1 MDRREFLAFGKS
13 SKQIEFTK
21 PIIQKRATTTGI
33 AKYSGSWTKAEAA
46 HLLRRTLFGPK
57 ISEINSFSQKT
68 LSEAVDSLLDTSK
81 YTFNPPVNNYQNQ
94 TADSAV
100 PYGST
105 WVNAPLNVA
114 LEPNR
119 KVSVKAWFWSLAAKQ
134 SPTIMEKMI
143 LFWHNHMPI
152 QMMDTPVASLCYT
165 YVKVL
170 NDYALGNY
178 KTLLKQMTVDPAMLY
193 FLNGRLNTKKAPD
206 ENYGR
211 ELQELFTLGKGP
223 NSNYTED
230 DVKAAAK
237 VLTGFNI
244 NFSTTP
250 FSTTFNALN
259 HESTDKTFS
268 SFYGN
273 TKITG
278 RTGVFAG
285 SLEVDDLL
293 TMILSVDEVSKFICR
308 KLYRYFV
315 YYEIDSNAEANV
327 IEPLAKIFRDNNYEI
342 KPVLKALLESE
353 HFYDNW
359 NRACIIKDPVVH
371 QAGYV
376 RQFEMPFAAASNYEV
391 NYQIYA
397 LGSYYGAITQLN
409 LGDPPS
415 VAGWEAWYQ
424 LPLYHRIWLNS
435 DSLPKRNQFQD
446 YLMLTGYK
454 VKSFNFIVD
463 PWIVSNQ
470 FSNPKDAD
478 AFIQESCDFLLAVA
492 LSSSQISILK
502 EILLPGGIPN
512 YNWSEE
518 YRAALDSGDPN
529 HATSLQ
535 TATAKMRNVFKSIM
549 NLSEYQLS

>member
-1 MDRREFLAFGKS
+1 MDRREFLSFKKTSLQEDFGKP
-13 SKQIEFTK
+13 KIE
-21 PIIQKRATTTGI
+21 RRTTTGL
-33 AKYSGSWTKAEAA
+33 AKYSGTWTKQEVA

-57 ISEINSFSQKT
+57 LSEINSFAKKT
-68 LSEAVDSLLDTSK
+68 VSEAVDSLLDTTN
-81 YTFNPPVNNYQNQ
+81 YVFNPPINHYQNQ
-94 TADSAV
+94 TADAAV

-119 KVSVKAWFWSLAAKQ
+119 KYSVKAWFWSLPAKQ
-134 SPTIMEKMI
+134 TTSIMEKMI
-143 LFWHNHMPI
+143 LFWHNHMPT
-152 QMMDTPVASLCYT
+152 QMQDTPVASLCYT

-178 KTLLKQMTVDPAMLY
+178 KTLLKQMTVDPSMLY

-223 NSNYTED
+223 NSKYTEE
-230 DVKAAAK
+230 DVKTAAR
-237 VLTGFNI
+237 VLTGFSI
-244 NFSTTP
+244 NFTTTP
-250 FSTTFNALN
+250 FSTSFSSAN
-259 HESTDKTFS
+259 HDTTDKTFS
-268 SFYGN
+268 SFYNN

-285 SLEVDDLL
+285 SLELDDMLN
-293 TMILSVDEVSKFICR
+293 MILSVDEVSKHICR
-308 KLYRYFV
+308 KLYQYFV
-315 YYEIDSNAEANV
+315 YFDIDSNTETNV

-359 NRACIIKDPVVH
+359 NRSCVIKDPVTH
-371 QAGYV
+371 QAGFV
-376 RQFEMPFAAASNYEV
+376 RQFEMPFPAATDYEA
-391 NYQIYA
+391 NYQVYA
-397 LGSYYGAITQLN
+397 LGSYYGQITQMN

-424 LPLYHRIWLNS
+424 MPLYHKIWLNS

-446 YLMLTGYK
+446 YLMMTGHK

-463 PWIVSNQ
+463 PWKISNQ
-470 FSNPKDAD
+470 FSKPKDAD
-478 AFIQESCDFLLAVA
+478 SFIQEASDFLLALP
-492 LSSSQISILK
+492 LSSSQISNLK
-502 EILLPGGIPN
+502 EILLPGGIPD
-512 YNWSEE
+512 YNWSDE

-529 HATSLQ
+529 HANSLATVTS
-535 TATAKMRNVFKSIM
+535 KMRNLFKSIM

>member
-1 MDRREFLAFGKS
+1 MDRREFLSFKKTSLQEDFGKP
-13 SKQIEFTK
+13 KIE
-21 PIIQKRATTTGI
+21 RRTTTGL
-33 AKYSGSWTKAEAA
+33 AKYSGTWTKQEVA

-57 ISEINSFSQKT
+57 LSEINSFAKKT
-68 LSEAVDSLLDTSK
+68 VSEAVDSLLDTTN
-81 YTFNPPVNNYQNQ
+81 YVFNPPINHYQNQ
-94 TADSAV
+94 TADAAV

-105 WVNAPLNVA
+105 WVNSPLNVA

-119 KVSVKAWFWSLAAKQ
+119 KYSVKAWFWSLPAKQ
-134 SPTIMEKMI
+134 STSIMEKMI

-152 QMMDTPVASLCYT
+152 QMLDTPVASLCYT

-223 NSNYTED
+223 NSKYTEE
-230 DVKAAAK
+230 DVKTAAR
-237 VLTGFNI
+237 VLTGFSI
-244 NFSTTP
+244 NFTTTP
-250 FSTTFNALN
+250 FSTSFSSAN
-259 HESTDKTFS
+259 HDTTDKIFS
-268 SFYGN
+268 SFYN
-273 TKITG
+273 STKITG

-285 SLEVDDLL
+285 SLELDDMLN
-293 TMILSVDEVSKFICR
+293 MILSVDEVSKHICR
-308 KLYRYFV
+308 KLYQYFV
-315 YYEIDSNAEANV
+315 YFDIDSNTETNV

-359 NRACIIKDPVVH
+359 NRACVIKDPVTH
-371 QAGYV
+371 QAGFV
-376 RQFEMPFAAASNYEV
+376 RQFEMPFPAATDYEA
-391 NYQIYA
+391 NYQVYA
-397 LGSYYGAITQLN
+397 LGSYYGQITQMN

-424 LPLYHRIWLNS
+424 MPLYHKIWLNS

-446 YLMLTGYK
+446 YLMMTGHK

-463 PWIVSNQ
+463 PWKISNQ
-470 FSNPKDAD
+470 FSKPKDAD
-478 AFIQESCDFLLAVA
+478 SFIQEASDFLLALP
-492 LSSSQISILK
+492 LSSSQISNLK
-502 EILLPGGIPN
+502 EILLPGGIPD
-512 YNWSEE
+512 YNWSDE

-529 HATSLQ
+529 HANSLATVTS
-535 TATAKMRNVFKSIM
+535 KMRNLFKSIM

>member
-1 MDRREFLAFGKS
+1 MDRRELLSFKKTSLQEDFGKP
-13 SKQIEFTK
+13 KIE
-21 PIIQKRATTTGI
+21 RRTTTGLT
-33 AKYSGSWTKAEAA
+33 KYTGTWTKQEAA

-57 ISEINSFSQKT
+57 LSEINSFAKKSV
-68 LSEAVDSLLDTSK
+68 SEAVDSLLDTTNYVFS
-81 YTFNPPVNNYQNQ
+81 PPVNNYQNQ
-94 TADSAV
+94 ATDAAV

-119 KVSVKAWFWSLAAKQ
+119 KNSAKAWFWSLPAKQ
-134 SPTIMEKMI
+134 STSIMEKMI
-143 LFWHNHMPI
+143 VFWHNHMPT
-152 QMMDTPVASLCYT
+152 QMQDTPVASLCYT

-178 KTLLKQMTVDPAMLY
+178 KTLLKQMTVDPSMLY

-223 NSNYTED
+223 NSKYTED
-230 DVKAAAK
+230 DVKAAAR
-237 VLTGFNI
+237 VLTGFSI
-244 NFSTTP
+244 NFTTTP
-250 FSTTFNALN
+250 FSTSFSSAN
-259 HESTDKTFS
+259 HDTTDKTFS
-268 SFYGN
+268 SFYN
-273 TKITG
+273 NAKIVG

-285 SLEVDDLL
+285 SLELDDLL
-293 TMILSVDEVSKFICR
+293 NMILSVDEVSKYICR

-315 YYEIDSNAEANV
+315 YFDIDSNAETNV

-359 NRACIIKDPVVH
+359 NRACVIKDPLTH
-371 QAGYV
+371 QAGFV
-376 RQFEMPFAAASNYEV
+376 RQFEMPFPSATDYET

-397 LGSYYGAITQLN
+397 LGSYFGQATQMN

-415 VAGWEAWYQ
+415 VSGWEAWYQ
-424 LPLYHRIWLNS
+424 MPLYHRIWLNS
-435 DSLPKRNQFQD
+435 DSLPKRNQYQD
-446 YLMLTGYK
+446 YLMMFGHK
-454 VKSFNFIVD
+454 VKNYTFMVD
-463 PWIVSNQ
+463 PWIISNQ

-478 AFIQESCDFLLAVA
+478 SFIQEASDFLLA
-492 LSSSQISILK
+492 LPLTTSQISNLR

-512 YNWSEE
+512 YNWSDE
-518 YRAALDSGDPN
+518 YRAALDTGDPN
-529 HATSLQ
+529 HANSLL
-535 TATAKMRNVFKSIM
+535 TATSKMRNLFKSIM

>member
-1 MDRREFLAFGKS
+1 MDRREFLSFKKTSLQEDFGKP
-13 SKQIEFTK
+13 KIE
-21 PIIQKRATTTGI
+21 RRTTTGL
-33 AKYSGSWTKAEAA
+33 AKYSGTWTKQEVA

-57 ISEINSFSQKT
+57 LSEINSFAKKT
-68 LSEAVDSLLDTSK
+68 VSEAVDSLLDTTN
-81 YTFNPPVNNYQNQ
+81 YVFNPPINHYQNQ
-94 TADSAV
+94 TADAAV

-119 KVSVKAWFWSLAAKQ
+119 KYSVKAWFWSLPAKQ
-134 SPTIMEKMI
+134 TTSIMEKMI
-143 LFWHNHMPI
+143 LFWHNHMPT
-152 QMMDTPVASLCYT
+152 QMQDTPVASLCYT

-170 NDYALGNY
+170 NEYALGNY
-178 KTLLKQMTVDPAMLY
+178 KTLLKQMTVDPSMLY

-223 NSNYTED
+223 NSKYTEE
-230 DVKAAAK
+230 DVKTAAR
-237 VLTGFNI
+237 VLTGFSI
-244 NFSTTP
+244 NFTTTP
-250 FSTTFNALN
+250 FSTSFSSAN
-259 HESTDKTFS
+259 HDTTDKTFS
-268 SFYGN
+268 SFYN
-273 TKITG
+273 STKITG

-285 SLEVDDLL
+285 SLELDDMLN
-293 TMILSVDEVSKFICR
+293 MILSVDEVSKHICR
-308 KLYRYFV
+308 KLYQYFV
-315 YYEIDSNAEANV
+315 YFDIDSNTETNV

-359 NRACIIKDPVVH
+359 NRACVIKDPVTH
-371 QAGYV
+371 QAGFV
-376 RQFEMPFAAASNYEV
+376 RQFEMPFPAATDYEA
-391 NYQIYA
+391 NYQVYA
-397 LGSYYGAITQLN
+397 LGSYYGQITQMN

-424 LPLYHRIWLNS
+424 MPLYHKIWLNS

-446 YLMLTGYK
+446 YLMMTGPK

-463 PWIVSNQ
+463 PWKISNQ
-470 FSNPKDAD
+470 FSKPKDAD
-478 AFIQESCDFLLAVA
+478 SFIQEASDFLLALP
-492 LSSSQISILK
+492 LSSSQISNLK
-502 EILLPGGIPN
+502 EILLPGGIPD
-512 YNWSEE
+512 YNWSDE

-529 HATSLQ
+529 HANSLATVTS
-535 TATAKMRNVFKSIM
+535 KMRNLFKSIM

>member
-1 MDRREFLAFGKS
+1 MDRREFLSFKKTSLQEDFGKP
-13 SKQIEFTK
+13 KIE
-21 PIIQKRATTTGI
+21 RRTTTGL
-33 AKYSGSWTKAEAA
+33 AKYSGTWTKQEVA

-57 ISEINSFSQKT
+57 LSEINSFAKKT
-68 LSEAVDSLLDTSK
+68 VSEAVDSLLDTTN
-81 YTFNPPVNNYQNQ
+81 YVFNPPINHYQNQ
-94 TADSAV
+94 TADAAV

-119 KVSVKAWFWSLAAKQ
+119 KYSVKAWFWSLPAKQ
-134 SPTIMEKMI
+134 TTSIMEKMI
-143 LFWHNHMPI
+143 LFWHNHMPT
-152 QMMDTPVASLCYT
+152 QMQDTPVASLCYT

-178 KTLLKQMTVDPAMLY
+178 KTLLKQMTVDPSMLY
-193 FLNGRLNTKKAPD
+193 YLNGRLNTKKAPD

-223 NSNYTED
+223 NSKYTEE
-230 DVKAAAK
+230 DVKTAAR
-237 VLTGFNI
+237 VLTGFSI
-244 NFSTTP
+244 NFTTTP
-250 FSTTFNALN
+250 FSTSFSSAN
-259 HESTDKTFS
+259 HDTTDKTFS
-268 SFYGN
+268 SFYN
-273 TKITG
+273 STKITG

-285 SLEVDDLL
+285 SLELDDMLN
-293 TMILSVDEVSKFICR
+293 MILSVDEVSKHICR
-308 KLYRYFV
+308 KLYQYFV
-315 YYEIDSNAEANV
+315 YFDIDSNTETNV

-359 NRACIIKDPVVH
+359 NRACVIKDPVTH
-371 QAGYV
+371 QAGFV
-376 RQFEMPFAAASNYEV
+376 RQFEMPFPAATDYEA
-391 NYQIYA
+391 NYQVYA
-397 LGSYYGAITQLN
+397 LGSYYGQITQMN

-424 LPLYHRIWLNS
+424 MPLYHKIWLNS

-446 YLMLTGYK
+446 YLMMTGHK

-463 PWIVSNQ
+463 PWKISNQ
-470 FSNPKDAD
+470 FSKPKDAD
-478 AFIQESCDFLLAVA
+478 SFIQEASDFLLALP
-492 LSSSQISILK
+492 LSSSQISNLK
-502 EILLPGGIPN
+502 EILLPGGIPD
-512 YNWSEE
+512 YNWSDE

-529 HATSLQ
+529 HANSLATVTS
-535 TATAKMRNVFKSIM
+535 KMRNLFKSIM

>member
-1 MDRREFLAFGKS
+1 MDRREFLSFKKTSLQEDFGKP
-13 SKQIEFTK
+13 KIE
-21 PIIQKRATTTGI
+21 RRTTTGL
-33 AKYSGSWTKAEAA
+33 AKYSGTWTKQEVA

-57 ISEINSFSQKT
+57 LSEINSFAKKT
-68 LSEAVDSLLDTSK
+68 VSEAVDSLLDTTN
-81 YTFNPPVNNYQNQ
+81 YVFNPPINHYQNQ
-94 TADSAV
+94 TADAAV

-119 KVSVKAWFWSLAAKQ
+119 KYSVKAWFWSLPAKQ
-134 SPTIMEKMI
+134 TTSIMEKMI
-143 LFWHNHMPI
+143 LFWHNHMPT
-152 QMMDTPVASLCYT
+152 QMQDTPVASLCYT

-178 KTLLKQMTVDPAMLY
+178 KTLLKQMTVDPSMLY

-223 NSNYTED
+223 NSKYTEE
-230 DVKAAAK
+230 DVKTAAR
-237 VLTGFNI
+237 VLTGFSI
-244 NFSTTP
+244 NFTTTP
-250 FSTTFNALN
+250 FSTSFSSAN
-259 HESTDKTFS
+259 HDTTDKTFS
-268 SFYGN
+268 SFYN
-273 TKITG
+273 STKITG

-285 SLEVDDLL
+285 SLELDDMLN
-293 TMILSVDEVSKFICR
+293 MILSVDEVSKHICR
-308 KLYRYFV
+308 KLYQYFV
-315 YYEIDSNAEANV
+315 YFDIDSNTETNV

-359 NRACIIKDPVVH
+359 NRACVIKDPVTH
-371 QAGYV
+371 QAGFV
-376 RQFEMPFAAASNYEV
+376 RQFEMPFPAATDYEA
-391 NYQIYA
+391 NYQVYA
-397 LGSYYGAITQLN
+397 LGSYYGQITQMN

-424 LPLYHRIWLNS
+424 MPLYHKIWLNS

-446 YLMLTGYK
+446 YLMMTGHK

-463 PWIVSNQ
+463 PWKISNQ
-470 FSNPKDAD
+470 FSKPKDAD
-478 AFIQESCDFLLAVA
+478 SFIQEASDFLLALP
-492 LSSSQISILK
+492 LSSSQISNLK
-502 EILLPGGIPN
+502 EILLPGGIPD
-512 YNWSEE
+512 YNWSDE

-529 HATSLQ
+529 HANSLATVTS
-535 TATAKMRNVFKSIM
+535 KMRNLFKSIM

>member
-1 MDRREFLAFGKS
+1 MDRREFLSFKKTSLQGDFGKP
-13 SKQIEFTK
+13 KIE
-21 PIIQKRATTTGI
+21 RRNTTGL
-33 AKYSGSWTKAEAA
+33 AKYSGSWTKQEAA

-57 ISEINSFSQKT
+57 LSEINLFSKKT
-68 LSEAVDSLLDTSK
+68 VSEAVDSLLDTTN
-81 YTFNPPVNNYQNQ
+81 YAFNPPVNNYQNQ
-94 TADSAV
+94 TADAAV

-119 KVSVKAWFWSLAAKQ
+119 KYSVKAWFWSLPAKQ
-134 SPTIMEKMI
+134 STSIMEKMI
-143 LFWHNHMPI
+143 VFWHNHMPT
-152 QMMDTPVASLCYT
+152 QMQDTPVASLCYT

-178 KTLLKQMTVDPAMLY
+178 KTLLKQMTVDPSMLY

-223 NSNYTED
+223 NSKYTED
-230 DVKAAAK
+230 DVKAAAR
-237 VLTGFNI
+237 VLTGFSI
-244 NFSTTP
+244 NFTTTP
-250 FSTTFNALN
+250 FSTSFSSAN
-259 HESTDKTFS
+259 HDTTDKTFS
-268 SFYGN
+268 SFYNN
-273 TKITG
+273 TKIAG

-285 SLEVDDLL
+285 SLELDDMLN
-293 TMILSVDEVSKFICR
+293 MILSVDEVSKYICR

-315 YYEIDSNAEANV
+315 YFDIDSNAETNV

-359 NRACIIKDPVVH
+359 NRACIIKDPVTH
-371 QAGYV
+371 QAGFV
-376 RQFEMPFAAASNYEV
+376 RQFEMPFPTATDYDA
-391 NYQIYA
+391 NYQVYA
-397 LGSYYGAITQLN
+397 LGSYYGQITQMN

-424 LPLYHRIWLNS
+424 MPLYHRIWLNS

-446 YLMLTGYK
+446 YLMMTGHK

-463 PWIVSNQ
+463 PWKISNQ

-478 AFIQESCDFLLAVA
+478 SFIQEASDFLLALP
-492 LSSSQISILK
+492 LSSSQISNLK
-502 EILLPGGIPN
+502 EILLPGGIPD
-512 YNWSEE
+512 YNWSDEF
-518 YRAALDSGDPN
+518 RAALDSGDPN
-529 HATSLQ
+529 HANSLATVTS
-535 TATAKMRNVFKSIM
+535 KMRNLFKSIM

>member
-1 MDRREFLAFGKS
+1 MDRKEFLSFRKTSVQEDFGKP
-13 SKQIEFTK
+13 KIE
-21 PIIQKRATTTGI
+21 RRTTTGL
-33 AKYSGSWTKAEAA
+33 AKYSGTWTKQEAA

-57 ISEINSFSQKT
+57 LAEINSFAKKT
-68 LSEAVDSLLDTSK
+68 VSEAVDSLLDTTN
-81 YTFNPPVNNYQNQ
+81 YVFNPPINHYQNQ
-94 TADSAV
+94 TADAAV

-119 KVSVKAWFWSLAAKQ
+119 KYSVKAWFWSLPAKQ
-134 SPTIMEKMI
+134 STSIMEKMI

-193 FLNGRLNTKKAPD
+193 FLNGRLNTKQAPD

-223 NSNYTED
+223 NSKYTED
-230 DVKAAAK
+230 DVKAAAR
-237 VLTGFNI
+237 VLTGFSI
-244 NFSTTP
+244 NFTTTP
-250 FSTTFNALN
+250 FSTSFSSAKHDT
-259 HESTDKTFS
+259 SDKTFS
-268 SFYGN
+268 SFYSN
-273 TKITG
+273 TKIVG

-285 SLEVDDLL
+285 SLEVDDMLS
-293 TMILSVDEVSKFICR
+293 MILSVDEVSKHICR
-308 KLYRYFV
+308 KLYQYFV
-315 YYEIDSNAEANV
+315 YFDIDANAETNV

-359 NRACIIKDPVVH
+359 NRACIIKDPVTH
-371 QAGYV
+371 QAGFV
-376 RQFEMPFAAASNYEV
+376 RQFEMPFPAATDYEANYEV
-391 NYQIYA
+391 YA
-397 LGSYYGAITQLN
+397 LGSYYGQITQLN

-424 LPLYHRIWLNS
+424 LPLYHKIWLNS

-446 YLMLTGYK
+446 YLILLGHK

-463 PWIVSNQ
+463 PWKISNQ

-478 AFIQESCDFLLAVA
+478 AFIQESCDFLLALP
-492 LSSSQISILK
+492 LSTSQISNLK

-512 YNWSEE
+512 YNWSDE
-518 YRAALDSGDPN
+518 YRAALDNGDPN
-529 HATSLQ
+529 HANSLATVTS
-535 TATAKMRNVFKSIM
+535 KMRNLFKSIM

>member
-1 MDRREFLAFGKS
+1 MDRREFLSFKKTSLQGDFGKP
-13 SKQIEFTK
+13 KIE
-21 PIIQKRATTTGI
+21 RRTTTGL
-33 AKYSGSWTKAEAA
+33 AKYSGTWTKQEAA
-46 HLLRRTLFGPK
+46 HLLRRALFGPK
-57 ISEINSFSQKT
+57 LSEINSFSKKT
-68 LSEAVDSLLDTSK
+68 VSEAVDSLLDTTN
-81 YTFNPPVNNYQNQ
+81 YVFNPPVNHYQNQ
-94 TADSAV
+94 TADAAV

-119 KVSVKAWFWSLAAKQ
+119 KYSVKAWFWSLPAKQ
-134 SPTIMEKMI
+134 TTSIMEKMI
-143 LFWHNHMPI
+143 LFWHNHMPT
-152 QMMDTPVASLCYT
+152 QMQDTPVASLCYT

-178 KTLLKQMTVDPAMLY
+178 KTLLKQMTVDPSMLY

-223 NSNYTED
+223 NSKYTED
-230 DVKAAAK
+230 DVKASAR
-237 VLTGFNI
+237 VLTGFSI
-244 NFSTTP
+244 NFTTTP
-250 FSTTFNALN
+250 FSTSFSSAN
-259 HESTDKTFS
+259 HDTTDKTFS
-268 SFYGN
+268 SFYN
-273 TKITG
+273 KTKITG

-285 SLEVDDLL
+285 SLELDDMLN
-293 TMILSVDEVSKFICR
+293 MILSVDEVSKHICR
-308 KLYRYFV
+308 KLYQYFV
-315 YYEIDSNAEANV
+315 YFDIDSNAETNV

-359 NRACIIKDPVVH
+359 NRACVIKDPVTH
-371 QAGYV
+371 QAGFV
-376 RQFEMPFAAASNYEV
+376 RQFEMPFPASTDYEA
-391 NYQIYA
+391 NYQVYA
-397 LGSYYGAITQLN
+397 LGSYYGQITQMN

-424 LPLYHRIWLNS
+424 MPLYHKIWLNS

-446 YLMLTGYK
+446 YLMMTGHK
-454 VKSFNFIVD
+454 VKSFNFIVE
-463 PWIVSNQ
+463 PWKISNQ

-478 AFIQESCDFLLAVA
+478 SFIQEASDFLLALP
-492 LSSSQISILK
+492 LSSSQISNLK
-502 EILLPGGIPN
+502 EILLPGGIPD
-512 YNWSEE
+512 YNWSDE

-529 HATSLQ
+529 HANSLATVTS
-535 TATAKMRNVFKSIM
+535 KMRNLFKSIM

>member
-1 MDRREFLAFGKS
+1 MDRREFLSFTKTSPQKDFGKP
-13 SKQIEFTK
+13 KIE
-21 PIIQKRATTTGI
+21 RRTTTGL
-33 AKYSGSWTKAEAA
+33 AKYAGAWTKQEAA

-57 ISEINSFSQKT
+57 LSEINSFSKKT
-68 LSEAVDSLLDTSK
+68 VSEAVDSLLDTTN
-81 YTFNPPVNNYQNQ
+81 YVFNPPVNNYQNQ
-94 TADSAV
+94 AKDAAV

-105 WVNAPLNVA
+105 WVNAPLNVG
-114 LEPNR
+114 LEINR
-119 KVSVKAWFWSLAAKQ
+119 KNSVKAWFWSLSVKQ
-134 SPTIMEKMI
+134 SASIMEKMI

-178 KTLLKQMTVDPAMLY
+178 KTLLKQITVDPAMLY

-230 DVKAAAK
+230 DVKAAAR
-237 VLTGFNI
+237 VLTGFSI
-244 NFSTTP
+244 NFTTTP
-250 FSTTFNALN
+250 FSTSFSSAN
-259 HESTDKTFS
+259 HDTTDKTFS
-268 SFYGN
+268 SFYNN
-273 TKITG
+273 TKISG

-293 TMILSVDEVSKFICR
+293 NMILSVDEVSKHICR
-308 KLYRYFV
+308 KLYQYFV
-315 YYEIDSNAEANV
+315 YFDIDTNAETNV

-359 NRACIIKDPVVH
+359 NRACVIKDPVTH
-371 QAGYV
+371 QAGFV
-376 RQFEMPFAAASNYEV
+376 RQFEMPFPSSTDYEAT
-391 NYQIYA
+391 YQIYA
-397 LGSYYGAITQLN
+397 LGSYYSQITQLN

-446 YLMLTGYK
+446 YLTFIGYK

-463 PWIVSNQ
+463 PWIISKQ
-470 FSNPKDAD
+470 FSDPKDPD
-478 AFIQESCDFLLAVA
+478 VFIQEAIEFLLALP
-492 LSSSQISILK
+492 LSSGQISNLK

-512 YNWSEE
+512 YNWSDE

-529 HATSLQ
+529 HASSLA
-535 TATAKMRNVFKSIM
+535 TATNKMRNLFKSIM